1 LEKEFEV
8 IEDEQKKKD
17 NFYNEW
23 KLKVNKFD
31 KSGKIVEKNKVET
44 AKDLLT
50 ESMIDCAGDEGMKDM
65 DNMISKKW
73 KSSMMIVVLAK
84 LGLDHPNPEYLPFI
98 KKLLTIEESIGMIGG
113 KPGLA
118 YYIVGYTQD
127 KLIYLDPHYV

>member
-1 LEKEFEV
+1 
-8 IEDEQKKKD
+8 
-17 NFYNEW
+17 
-23 KLKVNKFD
+23 
-31 KSGKIVEKNKVET
+31 
-44 AKDLLT
+44 
-50 ESMIDCAGDEGMKDM
+50 MIDCAGDEGMKDM